1 MSEAPAGEEREV
13 KFLGGAAL
21 DGAPI
26 AYIVVLAAVV
36 LALSFI
42 PFSVVLATGGSF
54 PLSQGILALVG
65 WILGPI
71 AGAVAAGVGRLLGV
85 FLAPHTAGV
94 AAVTV
99 ISATFSCFAAGT
111 MVLGKERNKW
121 WIPVAVIIVIAWLA
135 YVGRAIFVNGVGLWP
150 AIAASFI
157 DWSAVLL
164 FILPT
169 RTLFARWI
177 NDKNLVKVAVG
188 LFLGTWM
195 IAGISHVVASS
206 ITYFMFNWPE
216 EVWVTLI
223 PIIPFEHVLR
233 CLTGAVIGTG
243 VIAGLRAIGLVKPK
257 WAIY

>member
-1 MSEAPAGEEREV
+1 MSEAPVGEEREV

-42 PFSVVLATGGSF
+42 PFSVVLASGGSF
-54 PLSQGILALVG
+54 PLSQGITRLVG
-65 WILGPI
+65 WLLGPI
-71 AGAVAAGVGRLLGV
+71 AGAIAIGIGRLLGV

-94 AAVTV
+94 AAVSVIAATV
-99 ISATFSCFAAGT
+99 AAFAAGA
-111 MVLGKERNKW
+111 MVIGKERNTW
-121 WIPVAVIIVIAWLA
+121 WIPLSVIFVLA
-135 YVGRAIFVNGVGLWP
+135 YLVYVGRAILENGVGLWP

-157 DWSAVLL
+157 DWSAILL
-164 FILPT
+164 FVLPT
-169 RTLFARWI
+169 RIIFARWI
-177 NDKNLVKVAVG
+177 NDKNLVKTALG

-195 IAGISHVVASS
+195 IAGIGHVVASS

-223 PIIPFEHVLR
+223 PIIPFEHLMR

-243 VIAGLRAIGLVKPK
+243 VIAGLRAIGLVKAK